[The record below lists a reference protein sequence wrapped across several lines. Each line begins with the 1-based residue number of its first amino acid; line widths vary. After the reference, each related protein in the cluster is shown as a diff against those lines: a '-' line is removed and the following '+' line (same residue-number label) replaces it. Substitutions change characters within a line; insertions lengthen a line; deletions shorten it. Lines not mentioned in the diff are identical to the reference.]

1 MSKQLKQ
8 ALNDFDTDTLDSLEY
23 SRYMMLMDN
32 NGQNK
37 VIALLKLVTLYQN
50 TSIGLLSLKW
60 AIDKIEKN
68 IEYYE

>member
-37 VIALLKLVTLYQN
+37 VIALLKLVMLYQN

>member
-23 SRYMMLMDN
+23 SRYLYLMEE